1 MTPLESERLQHLGT
15 TFLYNIAQLSI
26 AIFFYGASSKLV
38 VHGPSTSSIKG
49 VFVILF
55 SASVVIHTFVFS
67 FLRVGYF
74 ISWRDLIPRG
84 FTGGEDFLTVRQQ
97 PCSC

>member
-1 MTPLESERLQHLGT
+1 MTPLESELLQHLGT
-15 TFLYNIAQLSI
+15 FSLLNVAQLSI
-26 AIFFYGASSKLV
+26 GIFFYGASSKLV
-38 VHGPSTSSIKG
+38 VHGPSTSLIKG

-55 SASVVIHTFVFS
+55 SALVVILMFVFS

-84 FTGGEDFLTVRQQ
+84 FTGGEDFPTAQQQ
-97 PCSC
+97 PCLW